1 MNGIPQGSVL
11 RTLLF
16 LIYINDL
23 NNVIKHCKVHHFAY
37 TAIKLNRANAMLF
50 KVREFVNIK
59 TLKSIYYAIF
69 DIHLNY
75 TNLVWGQNR
84 YSMNRIIILQKKP
97 LQNVF

>member
-11 RTLLF
+11 GTMLF

-23 NNVIKHCKVHHFAY
+23 NNAIKHCKVHHFAY

-50 KVREFVNIK
+50 KVREFVNI
-59 TLKSIYYAIF
+59 TILKSIYYAIF

-97 LQNVF
+97 LHNVF

>member
-11 RTLLF
+11 GTMLF

-23 NNVIKHCKVHHFAY
+23 NNAIKHCKVHHFAY

-59 TLKSIYYAIF
+59 ILKSIYYAIF

-84 YSMNRIIILQKKP
+84 YSMNRIIILQKKT
-97 LQNVF
+97 LHNEF

>member
-1 MNGIPQGSVL
+1 
-11 RTLLF
+11 
-16 LIYINDL
+16 
-23 NNVIKHCKVHHFAY
+23 
-37 TAIKLNRANAMLF
+37 MLF

-59 TLKSIYYAIF
+59 ILKSIYYAIF